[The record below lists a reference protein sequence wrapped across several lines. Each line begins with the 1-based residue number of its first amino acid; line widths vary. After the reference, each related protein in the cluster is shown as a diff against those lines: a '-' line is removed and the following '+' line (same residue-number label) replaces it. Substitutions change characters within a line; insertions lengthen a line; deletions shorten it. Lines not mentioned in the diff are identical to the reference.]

1 MIVLR
6 HGLRTYKPRLTIDV
20 CIQIEQLYGSVTKP
34 LEGRMP
40 SLSDTVFII
49 ALSLQQ
55 YMLDEDTLYEIID
68 EIENPLQIVFKLY
81 EEAGLINTQQD
92 KQDPVEAKETPNNEE
107 INNEPT
113 EQQTF
118 EQMCDDMLKNILQ
131 INLMPI
137 HQFYASTL
145 KEITLQVESYNK
157 FKSNEMEQEAFFS
170 WQTANLIGMS
180 VARLLS
186 KDAKYPKLEEAYPF
200 TKQSLEQQQSK
211 EQSKDNGELTA
222 EEQLVSARL
231 TEWAHA
237 MKRKQQKQ
245 KAKEQ
250 KEQEQSKQENRV
262 TE

>member
-6 HGLRTYKPRLTIDV
+6 HGLKTYKPRLTIDV

-34 LEGRMP
+34 LESRMP

-81 EEAGLINTQQD
+81 EEAGLINTQQEE
-92 KQDPVEAKETPNNEE
+92 QNPVEAKEMPNNEE
-107 INNEPT
+107 INNEP
-113 EQQTF
+113 QTF
-118 EQMCDDMLKNILQ
+118 EQMCDDMLKSILEM
-131 INLMPI
+131 NLMSI
-137 HQFYASTL
+137 HQFYTSTL
-145 KEITLQVESYNK
+145 KEITLQVQSYNK

-180 VARLLS
+180 VGRLLS

-200 TKQSLEQQQSK
+200 TKQSLEQQQQQSK

-231 TEWAHA
+231 TEWAMA
-237 MKRKQQKQ
+237 MKRKQEKK

-250 KEQEQSKQENRV
+250 KEQEQSKEDRV